1 MSVAITP
8 QEVVGAGVVPVF
20 VAAALAGNNFINDGR
35 ISLEFVNG
43 HTAPITITVDSFTP
57 CNQGFDHDLVFTVA
71 AGARHRTPTLDPGR
85 YSRPDGR
92 VYITYSLTTALVIGA
107 FRS

>member
-8 QEVVGAGVVPVF
+8 QEVIGAGVVPVF
-20 VAAALAGNNFINDGR
+20 VAAAAAGNNFVNDGR

-43 HTAPITITVDSFTP
+43 HTAPITITIDSHAA

-71 AGARHRTPTLDPGR
+71 AGARHRTPTFEAGR
-85 YSRPDGR
+85 YNRPDGR
-92 VYITYSLTTALVIGA
+92 VYITYSLTTLLTVGA

>member
-8 QEVVGAGVVPVF
+8 QEVVGAGAVPVF
-20 VAAALAGNNFINDGR
+20 VATAAAGNNFVNDGR
-35 ISLEFVNG
+35 IALEFVNG
-43 HTAPITITVDSFTP
+43 HTAPITITIDSHTP

-71 AGARHRTPTLDPGR
+71 AGARHRTPTFEHGR
-85 YSRPDGR
+85 YNRPDGR
-92 VYITYSLTTALVIGA
+92 VYITYSLTTLLTVGA